1 MDTTGRSRKHETT
14 AHLEGDL
21 QPGDSAGSYEITRR
35 IASGG
40 CGTVYH
46 ARHRGTGHEAAVK
59 LLHGSLAVLPKM
71 IERFA
76 REVRVVDL
84 LRHPNIVAVH
94 EVGAL
99 PDGRPYYAMDFVA
112 GRNAAQIIDARGR
125 LPPAEALAM
134 LTPVCAAL
142 DAAHA
147 AGVIHRDVKAS
158 NILVSHDDPPA
169 VKLCDFGI
177 AKLVLPAG
185 DTGGL
190 TTEGRQVGTLT
201 IMAPEQLL
209 GGAVDARVDI
219 YALGILLFRMLTGQL
234 PFDARS
240 PLSLAQQHLENP
252 PPRPSQRAP
261 LPPALDAIVLRC
273 LEKQPERRFDSARE
287 FLAALRAAV
296 PGAPRRRDSTPYA
309 VRRGL
314 AVYVEVRGGAGAHDE
329 ADDALTEEIG
339 AALDASEEAL
349 RAGGFLLAS
358 ATGSD
363 VLGVLVLSTEPEIAG
378 AERQAGIDL
387 AAALRRRLDDYPRVR
402 ANVCAHA
409 GEVVI
414 RGVRRLEV
422 AGGAVVRTEP
432 WVPREDV
439 ARLCA
444 TPAAMEGVRGY
455 RIAPG
460 PAGLYTLEPAS
471 EGAPP

>member
-1 MDTTGRSRKHETT
+1 MTGRSRKEETT

-21 QPGDSAGSYEITRR
+21 RAGDSAGSYAITGR

-46 ARHRGTGHEAAVK
+46 ARHKESGREAAVK

-99 PDGRPYYAMDFVA
+99 ADGRPYYAMDVVA
-112 GRNAAQIIDARGR
+112 GRTAAQIIDARGR
-125 LPPAEALAM
+125 LPPAEALAL

-158 NILVSHDDPPA
+158 NILVSDDEPPI

-177 AKLVLPAG
+177 AKLVVPAG
-185 DTGGL
+185 DPGGL

-209 GGAVDARVDI
+209 GGPVDARVDI
-219 YALGILLFRMLTGQL
+219 YALGILLFRMLTGHL

-261 LPPALDAIVLRC
+261 LPAALDAIVLRC
-273 LEKQPERRFDSARE
+273 LEKRPERRFDSARE
-287 FLAALRAAV
+287 FLAALRAAI
-296 PGAPRRRDSTPYA
+296 PGASRRRDSAPYA

-314 AVYVEVRGGAGAHDE
+314 AVYVEVRGGAASPDDAADE
-329 ADDALTEEIG
+329 ALDEAIG
-339 AALDASEEAL
+339 AALDAAEEAL
-349 RAGGFLLAS
+349 REGGFLLAS

-363 VLGVLVLSTEPEIAG
+363 VLGVLVLSTEAELARG
-378 AERQAGIDL
+378 ERQAGVDV
-387 AAALRRRLDDYPRVR
+387 AAALRRRLDAHPRVR

-432 WVPREDV
+432 WVPREEV
-439 ARLCA
+439 AGLCA
-444 TPAAMEGVRGY
+444 TPAALDGVTGY

-460 PAGLYTLEPAS
+460 PAGLYVLQPV
-471 EGAPP
+471 GA